1 MKSKFCLL
9 ICLLGWIL
17 PASGGEKEIIRI
29 STRNIDLI
37 YKIAGNGRVYQ
48 QYIGKRLQFES
59 DFKHLP
65 SGKEIY
71 LTHGMEDYYEPAIR
85 ILHNDGNPSLL
96 LKYAGHQLS
105 KNEDG
110 STATV
115 IRLRDEAYPVEVDLH
130 YISYPE
136 QDVIKTYAEI
146 RHHEKKPVTLYNY
159 ASSLLHFAGKAY
171 YLTEFTGNWAH
182 EVNMTESQLSYGKKV
197 LDTKLGSRA
206 NMFCSPFFVLSFG
219 QPAAED
225 EGEVLLGTLGWTGNY
240 RFTFEQDHQN
250 HLRVLSG
257 INPYASEYELKPDET
272 FTTPEFI
279 FTYSLSGK
287 GTASRHFHDWARKY
301 QLKEGMGDRMTLL
314 NNWEATYFNFD
325 EQKLSDIMDEAVKLG
340 VDMFLLDDG
349 WFGNKYPRSSDHQG
363 LGDWEETKDKLPHG
377 IGYLVK
383 TATDK
388 GIKFGLWIEPEMVN
402 PKSVLYEKHRDWV
415 IRLPNREEYYFRN
428 QLVLDL
434 SNPDVQD
441 YVFGVVDD
449 LMTKYPGIAYFK
461 WDCNSPITNIY
472 SAYLK
477 NKQTHLYIGHV
488 RGLYRILDRI
498 KAKYPNLP
506 MMLCSGGGGRSD
518 YEALKYFTEFWPS
531 DNTDP
536 IERIFIQW
544 GFSHFFPVKSMAAH
558 VTGWGKQPL
567 KFRLDVAMMCKL
579 GFDIRTQQMTEKE
592 LSLCHQAVSDF
603 NRLKPVILEGDQY
616 RLVSP
621 YETDHAAFLYTA
633 KKQDRGVL
641 FIYNLHP
648 RYASPLNNV
657 RLKGLKADA
666 FYRLDELN
674 VPEGQRKSAVSG
686 KVYSGDYLMSVGL
699 SVLSNRHTSSSVFE
713 LVEEKRNIEPGALW
727 KDTKGQMINAHGG
740 GILYHEGTYYW
751 YGELKGDS
759 TYWNPNVP
767 NWECYRTEAGGIS
780 CYSSKDLYNWTFE
793 GVVLKPDLTDRTSD
807 LHPSNVLERPKV
819 IYNEKT
825 KKFVMW
831 LHVDSD
837 DYSKACAGVAVC
849 DTPAGEFKY
858 IRSMRPNQSMS
869 RDMTLFKDDDG
880 KAYLLYSSEG
890 NATLHISLL
899 TDDYLDHTGTFTRN
913 FERKSREAPAV
924 FKRKGKYYMIT
935 SGCTGWSPN
944 KAMYAVADSV
954 LGPWTLKSNPCRGKD
969 AEKTFY
975 GQSTHVLPVAGKE
988 DTYIAMFDR
997 WMKKDL
1003 INSRYIWL
1011 PIRFETEELVI
1022 EWKDSWIIE
1031 NNCETKVSTFNTATS
1046 GK

>member
-1 MKSKFCLL
+1 MRNKLYLIIYLL
-9 ICLLGWIL
+9 LCMGR
-17 PASGGEKEIIRI
+17 PANGSEKQLIRI
-29 STRNIDLI
+29 STQNIDLI
-37 YKIAGNGRVYQ
+37 YKIADNKRVYQ
-48 QYIGKRLQFES
+48 QYIGKRLKFES
-59 DFKHLP
+59 EYTHLP
-65 SGKEIY
+65 LGKEIY
-71 LTHGMEDYYEPAIR
+71 LTHGMEDYYEPAIH

-96 LKYAGHQLS
+96 LNYETHKVS
-105 KNEDG
+105 KNPDG
-110 STATV
+110 SIET
-115 IRLRDEAYPVEVDLH
+115 IICLRDNTYPVKVDLH

-136 QDVIKTYAEI
+136 QDIIKTYTKI
-146 RHHEKKPVTLYNY
+146 QHNEKQPVTLYKY
-159 ASSLLHFAGKAY
+159 VSSLLHFTNDAY
-171 YLTEFTGNWAH
+171 FLTEFAGNWAH

-206 NMFCSPFFVLSFG
+206 NMFCSPFFILSFDK
-219 QPAAED
+219 PAAEK
-225 EGEVLLGTLGWTGNY
+225 EGEVVFGTLGWTGNY
-240 RFTFEQDHQN
+240 RFTFEKDHEN
-250 HLRVLSG
+250 NLRVLSG
-257 INPYASEYELKPDET
+257 INPYASEYKLNPGET

-279 FTYSLSGK
+279 FTYSTTGK
-287 GTASRHFHDWARKY
+287 GTASRNFHDWARKY
-301 QLKEGMGDRMTLL
+301 QLKDGMGDRMTLL
-314 NNWEATYFNFD
+314 NNWEATYFSFD
-325 EQKLSDIMDEAVKLG
+325 EQKLCELMDEAVKLG

-349 WFGNKYPRSSDHQG
+349 WFGNKYPRNNDHQG
-363 LGDWEETKDKLPHG
+363 LGDWEETKNKLPNG
-377 IGYLVK
+377 IGYLIK

-388 GIKFGLWIEPEMVN
+388 NLKFGLWIEPEMVS
-402 PKSVLYEKHRDWV
+402 PKSDLYQKHPNWV
-415 IRLPNREEYYFRN
+415 IHFPNREEYYFRN

-434 SNPDVQD
+434 SNPEVQD
-441 YVFGVVDD
+441 YVFSVVDN
-449 LMTKYPGIAYFK
+449 LMTKYPNIAYFK

-472 SAYLK
+472 STYLK
-477 NKQTHLYIGHV
+477 NKQSHLYINYV
-488 RGLYRILDRI
+488 KGLYRIFERI
-498 KAKYPNLP
+498 KAKYPDLP

-544 GFSHFFPVKSMAAH
+544 GFSHFFPAKAMAAH
-558 VTGWGKQPL
+558 VTNWGKQPL

-579 GFDIRTQQMTEKE
+579 GFDIRTQQMTDKE

-603 NRLKPVILEGDQY
+603 NRLKPVILDGDQY

-621 YETDHAAFLYTA
+621 YETEHAVFLYTG
-633 KKQDRGVL
+633 KEQDRAVL
-641 FIYNLHP
+641 FAYNLHP

-657 RLKGLKADA
+657 RLQGLKPNA
-666 FYRLDELN
+666 FYRLKELN
-674 VPEGQRKSAVSG
+674 IPLKSRKSLLSG
-686 KVYSGDYLMSVGL
+686 KVYSGDYLMTIGL
-699 SVLSNRHTSSSVFE
+699 PILSNRHTSSCVFE
-713 LVEEKRNIEPGALW
+713 LVEEKRTIESGALW
-727 KDTKGQMINAHGG
+727 KDTKGQIINAHGG

-793 GVVLKPDLTDRTSD
+793 GVVLKPELSDPTSD
-807 LHPSNVLERPKV
+807 LHPSKVLERPKV

-837 DYSKACAGVAVC
+837 DYSKACAGVAIC
-849 DTPAGEFKY
+849 DTPTGEFTY
-858 IRSMRPNQSMS
+858 IRSMRPNQNMS

-880 KAYLLYSSEG
+880 KAYLLYSSEN

-913 FERKSREAPAV
+913 FVGKSREAPAI
-924 FKRKGKYYMIT
+924 FKRNGKYYMIT

-944 KAMYAVADSV
+944 KALYAVADSI
-954 LGPWTLKSNPCRGKD
+954 LGTWTLKTNPCRGKN

-975 GQSTHVLPVAGKE
+975 GQSTYVLPIVGKK
-988 DTYIAMFDR
+988 DAYIAMFDR
-997 WMKKDL
+997 WGKKDL

-1011 PIRFETEELVI
+1011 PIQFEKDEPVI
-1022 EWKDSWIIE
+1022 AWRDSWSID
-1031 NNCETKVSTFNTATS
+1031 
-1046 GK
+1046 